1 MMHRHTRFYSSQ
13 LHRRSWRRAAR
24 LIFTL
29 AALSALPACVP
40 LAGLMGLGPS
50 AVQVATQADQ
60 LKLMVD
66 GASIAG
72 SGKTLTDH
80 ALTIATGYDC
90 SLTYAFKGEQ
100 VCAAMCR

>member
-1 MMHRHTRFYSSQ
+1 MMHRCRRFDPSRH
-13 LHRRSWRRAAR
+13 HRRSWQRAAR
-24 LIFTL
+24 LICTF
-29 AALSALPACVP
+29 AALSALTACVP
-40 LAGLMGLGPS
+40 LAGIMGLGPT
-50 AVQVATQADQ
+50 AVQTATQVDQ

-72 SGKTLTDH
+72 SGKSLTDH

-90 SLTYAFKGEQ
+90 SLAYAVKGEQ